1 VVVRAPAG
9 ISDVAEI
16 VRMCTHHR
24 GACAAFLRDGAGG
37 GTAGRVR
44 IMDATANSL
53 AGGEARRSEAGCFLP
68 AECQRG
74 RQQPSKLYSLA
85 LALTL

>member
-1 VVVRAPAG
+1 VAVRAPAG

-16 VRMCTHHR
+16 VRMCTHQR

-53 AGGEARRSEAGCFLP
+53 AGGEARRVAFCQQSARGADNNP
-68 AECQRG
+68 AN
-74 RQQPSKLYSLA
+74 Y
-85 LALTL
+85 TLLLLL